1 MELLVAST
9 ATANST
15 TLYGRN
21 ELLTKIEIC
30 RAILILRLP
39 FFDNS
44 LSRLLM
50 YNTHYLAVG
59 VVAELQPP

>member
-39 FFDNS
+39 FFDKS
-44 LSRLLM
+44 LSQLLM
-50 YNTHYLAVG
+50 YPLPRSCG